1 MTEQAVD
8 RAGRELVVETLEHIV
23 KALDLTERT
32 GADGAPALALQ
43 GAFGPVD
50 GQPVGAFH
58 VYAGSGVRL
67 VYSAL
72 AHDALGLDTHQLYGF
87 TGVGSAVPHFFLD
100 SAISPSTDGTFHLGL
115 DLSPRVDL
123 GVHLDYSEAV
133 YDGLAAL
140 RAEALA
146 RQGVHPVPS
155 LGPVQWSLRSP
166 WMVAAIT
173 DAAALRSLG
182 DVVAAYRDRWV
193 ELVLAGLPASA
204 GALPDEAALAERDAL
219 SRALLFSAR
228 TNPVWGL
235 LGKLVGGEQAEAMRS
250 LLVG

>member
-1 MTEQAVD
+1 MSETAVD
-8 RAGRELVVETLEHIV
+8 RAGCQLVGESLEILV
-23 KALDLTERT
+23 TALDLVEETAP
-32 GADGAPALALQ
+32 GGGPALPLR

-50 GQPVGAFH
+50 GQPVGAFRI
-58 VYAGSGVRL
+58 YSGSGVRL

-72 AHDALGLDTHQLYGF
+72 THDALGLDTHQLYGF
-87 TGVGSAVPHFFLD
+87 TAAGSAVPHFFLD

-133 YDGLAAL
+133 YGGLADL
-140 RAEALA
+140 RGGALA
-146 RQGVHPVPS
+146 LPGVLPVPS

-173 DAAALRSLG
+173 DATALRSLG

-193 ELVLAGLPASA
+193 ELVRSGLPAAA
-204 GALPDEAALAERDAL
+204 GDLPAAAALAERDAR

-235 LGKLVGGEQAEAMRS
+235 LGKLVGAEQSDAMRAM
-250 LLVG
+250 LVG